1 MTTEKEQSITI
12 YIMLLSVL
20 KMIEN
25 PNKTVSDTRRKI
37 FNGLRRTFL
46 KKVKGK
52 SVRVADDKYVSL
64 NDMVINAWD
73 TTRRELVPITGELD
87 SSLSELI
94 QTLYDRMNR
103 NPYQNLYA
111 TERTIIATI
120 NSIRDCPTNE
130 RRTEQEIT
138 DADNNARK
146 LSFRFLELC
155 GIKKQHSLHTRV
167 GIIKNNII
175 LENG

>member
-1 MTTEKEQSITI
+1 
-12 YIMLLSVL
+12 
-20 KMIEN
+20 MIEN

-37 FNGLRRTFL
+37 FNGLKRTFL

-52 SVRVADDKYVSL
+52 SSRVADEKYVKL
-64 NDMVINAWD
+64 NDMVIQAWD
-73 TTRRELVPITGELD
+73 TTRKELVPKDGQLD

-111 TERTIIATI
+111 TERTIVATI

-130 RRTEQEIT
+130 KRTEEGVT
-138 DADNNARK
+138 EADNNARK

-155 GIKKQHSLHTRV
+155 KIPKQHSLHTRLA
-167 GIIKNNII
+167 IQRENLI
-175 LENG
+175 LEGKL

>member
-1 MTTEKEQSITI
+1 MTEEEREAFVI
-12 YIMLLSVL
+12 YILILSVL

-73 TTRRELVPITGELD
+73 TTRRELVPITEELD

-103 NPYQNLYA
+103 NQYQHLYA

-120 NSIRDCPTNE
+120 NSIRDCPTNDK
-130 RRTEQEIT
+130 RTPEEIT

-167 GIIKNNII
+167 SIIKNNII